1 MGSVCSRA
9 ETQRRMVGNMMKL
22 LFASK
27 NRHKLA
33 EANLALRNYGVELV
47 SADVEKLEIQS
58 DSLEEIALYAARY
71 AYTKIRRPVVVEDA
85 GLFVYALHGFPGP
98 YSSYVYKTIGIEG
111 LLKLMKGVED
121 RRAKFVSVVA
131 FALNE
136 NDVLVFRGEVEG
148 AIALEPR
155 GSGGFGFDP
164 IFIPCGFTTTFAEM
178 SLKRKVEVCHRGIAF
193 RKLGRW
199 IAGNRDKLI
208 RLL

>member
-1 MGSVCSRA
+1 MGSVRSRA
-9 ETQRRMVGNMMKL
+9 KTQRRMVGIMIKL

-58 DSLEEIALYAARY
+58 DSLEEIASYAARY
-71 AYTKIRRPVVVEDA
+71 AYTKIRKPVVVEDA
-85 GLFVYALHGFPGP
+85 GLFVYALRGFPGP
-98 YSSYVYKTIGIEG
+98 YSSYAYKTIGIEG
-111 LLKLMKGVED
+111 LLKLMKDVED

-131 FALNE
+131 LALSE
-136 NDVLVFRGEVEG
+136 NNVLVFRGEVEG
-148 AIALEPR
+148 SIALIPR

-164 IFIPCGFTTTFAEM
+164 IFIPRGFSETFAEM
-178 SLKRKVEVCHRGIAF
+178 SLERKVEVCHRGIAF
-193 RKLGRW
+193 RKLGEW
-199 IAGNRDKLI
+199 IAENRDKLI